1 MVRAFDVSGDGS
13 ISINEFIRQLRGNIS
28 ERRVAL
34 IQQAWM
40 VLDTTGSNAVPM
52 SGMMS
57 MYDVRS
63 RPEVIQ
69 GRMSEQDAMVE
80 FMSAWN
86 KNGDSVVTWDEFIEY
101 YMDISA
107 TIQSDD
113 MFDTMVRNAWY
124 VHFYQVLRVYC
135 VTMIV
140 VIIVRVIILTPLLMS
155 CIESYL
161 SNKPKQ
167 CILTI
172 YFSLF
177 YIYCVRYFDF

>member
-124 VHFYQVLRVYC
+124 VQFFFFNQVLRVYC

-155 CIESYL
+155 FIES
-161 SNKPKQ
+161 
-167 CILTI
+167 
-172 YFSLF
+172 
-177 YIYCVRYFDF
+177 